1 MRSRNDLKIKNR
13 FDIPHYNWENK
24 EKGIY
29 FELFENK
36 LNVEVKESDQAN
48 LLFSTPNTKELSLIE
63 EYKDVD
69 FFIKQN
75 CYFSTSNLIE
85 KMSKIVNVS
94 LVYKIP
100 NTDLFENLNFD
111 I

>member
-63 EYKDVD
+63 EYKEVD

-75 CYFSTSNLIE
+75 CFFSTSNLIE
-85 KMSKIVNVS
+85 KMSKIQNIS
-94 LVYKIP
+94 LIYRVP
-100 NTDLFENLNFD
+100 NSELLENFNFD
-111 I
+111 L

>member
-1 MRSRNDLKIKNR
+1 MKKSVKIGLSVLILLTLGAVYFQDKILLY
-13 FDIPHYNWENK
+13 FASEEETEN
-24 EKGIY
+24 
-29 FELFENK
+29 LT
-36 LNVEVKESDQAN
+36 Q
-48 LLFSTPNTKELSLIE
+48 
-63 EYKDVD
+63 VD

-85 KMSKIVNVS
+85 KISKISNVS

-100 NTDLFENLNFD
+100 SNELSESFNLD